1 MQRAKNEKLKKQY
14 VDKMLLFLNNKYSRM
29 FKDKKIT
36 NEKLRKDIEK
46 MLGNQNFKNFD
57 YQSNLK
63 TVEKSILAKA
73 SKIGQIKYQP
83 VQMSKINDLLNFDKD
98 KYLTDEPEKQKEN
111 IQKVN
116 NTNDNTK
123 KTVKNKSK
131 EKIIKTNLDKDKIK
145 NKEKEINQEQK
156 KIENNP
162 EEKKNSQ
169 IRPQSAVVNY
179 QKVNEF
185 NLNNNIVSN
194 NNFSIY
200 NENNNMN
207 AMSNLSE
214 KMRKLKLK
222 EQDEWAIKAKLDHD
236 NYIKEQN
243 DKKKEL
249 YEKQMKQRELLE
261 NQIKEKK
268 EREEKL
274 YNDNFKNK
282 YKYFKRDV
290 GENELNNNLNN
301 DYKKNN
307 NINNNIDNNNNNNY
321 VVKTKLEQIP
331 NNYNVSK
338 EKNIQTNLEYNN
350 NIDDNKIEEIYSNII
365 NNKKNMNNNIPNYYQ
380 LNNNEGNNIY
390 NSNPIMTNN
399 NINNN
404 PLNFNNNITNNI
416 PPNKSEQPKMS
427 LIPPNINNFVQN
439 PLTNNSPIP
448 QDLIYQNQ
456 LLLQN
461 QQNNISLPPYNSQY
475 ISQFQYP
482 LNQNIP
488 NMQNMNYNNIPI
500 DKQNNIK
507 VEQYNQN
514 PSLNDY
520 NNVISN
526 INQDQAQSQ
535 IPYPIQELT
544 NRNQFSDY
552 DFRKKSGGDI
562 NQYYN
567 EIRMR
572 KQQIRDQYKQI
583 EQENYLN
590 AQKKK
595 EEKKIEKEREKLLKR
610 EMNEPSEEMSNLLLR
625 QKKLKEKNLID
636 QIDFTK
642 EVRNNEELLKYEK
655 QKKMEDFRKT
665 LDEQV
670 NQKKKMQQIKDMI
683 NNQEQKQDIYEMNQQ
698 FLEDVKNIQN
708 RYEDRQEIFMMNNII
723 GNNNNFNDYD

>member
-98 KYLTDEPEKQKEN
+98 KYLSDEPEKQKEN

-116 NTNDNTK
+116 NTNN
-123 KTVKNKSK
+123 KTIKNKSK
-131 EKIIKTNLDKDKIK
+131 EKNIKTFLDKEQIK
-145 NKEKEINQEQK
+145 NNQKEITK
-156 KIENNP
+156 KP
-162 EEKKNSQ
+162 KKNGHNVEENKNAQ

-179 QKVNEF
+179 QKINEF
-185 NLNNNIVSN
+185 NSNNNIVNN
-194 NNFSIY
+194 NNFSIH
-200 NENNNMN
+200 NESNNINVMN
-207 AMSNLSE
+207 NLSE

-274 YNDNFKNK
+274 YNDNSKNK

-290 GENELNNNLNN
+290 GDNELNKNLNN
-301 DYKKNN
+301 NYKKNN
-307 NINNNIDNNNNNNY
+307 NINNNIEDNINY
-321 VVKTKLEQIP
+321 KP
-331 NNYNVSK
+331 NNKLSQIQNDYNGTK
-338 EKNIQTNLEYNN
+338 EKNIQKNFECNN
-350 NIDDNKIEEIYSNII
+350 NIDSNRIEEIYSNII
-365 NNKKNMNNNIPNYYQ
+365 NNKNILNNNIPNYNQ
-380 LNNNEGNNIY
+380 LNNNVENNIY
-390 NSNPIMTNN
+390 NNNPIMNNN

-404 PLNFNNNITNNI
+404 QMNFNNNITNNI
-416 PPNKSEQPKMS
+416 QQNNNEQQKMNF
-427 LIPPNINNFVQN
+427 IPPNINNFSQN
-439 PLTNNSPIP
+439 PLTTNSSKP
-448 QDLIYQNQ
+448 QELIYPNNQ
-456 LLLQN
+456 FLLQN
-461 QQNNISLPPYNSQY
+461 QQNNVSLPPYNYQYNSQY
-475 ISQFQYP
+475 QYP
-482 LNQNIP
+482 LNKNIP
-488 NMQNMNYNNIPI
+488 NTQNMNNNNLLM
-500 DKQNNIK
+500 DYQNNLNNIK
-507 VEQYNQN
+507 LEQNNPN
-514 PSLNDY
+514 PSLNVY
-520 NNVISN
+520 NNDIPN
-526 INQDQAQSQ
+526 INQDQNPNQT
-535 IPYPIQELT
+535 PYPQELT

-595 EEKKIEKEREKLLKR
+595 EEKKIEKEREKLLKL

-636 QIDFTK
+636 QIDFTR
-642 EVRNNEELLKYEK
+642 EVRNNEELLKFEK

-683 NNQEQKQDIYEMNQQ
+683 NSQEKKQDLYEMNQQ

>member
-1 MQRAKNEKLKKQY
+1 
-14 VDKMLLFLNNKYSRM
+14 
-29 FKDKKIT
+29 
-36 NEKLRKDIEK
+36 
-46 MLGNQNFKNFD
+46 
-57 YQSNLK
+57 
-63 TVEKSILAKA
+63 
-73 SKIGQIKYQP
+73 
-83 VQMSKINDLLNFDKD
+83 
-98 KYLTDEPEKQKEN
+98 
-111 IQKVN
+111 
-116 NTNDNTK
+116 
-123 KTVKNKSK
+123 
-131 EKIIKTNLDKDKIK
+131 
-145 NKEKEINQEQK
+145 
-156 KIENNP
+156 
-162 EEKKNSQ
+162 
-169 IRPQSAVVNY
+169 
-179 QKVNEF
+179 
-185 NLNNNIVSN
+185 
-194 NNFSIY
+194 
-200 NENNNMN
+200 
-207 AMSNLSE
+207 
-214 KMRKLKLK
+214 
-222 EQDEWAIKAKLDHD
+222 
-236 NYIKEQN
+236 
-243 DKKKEL
+243 
-249 YEKQMKQRELLE
+249 
-261 NQIKEKK
+261 
-268 EREEKL
+268 
-274 YNDNFKNK
+274 
-282 YKYFKRDV
+282 
-290 GENELNNNLNN
+290 
-301 DYKKNN
+301 
-307 NINNNIDNNNNNNY
+307 
-321 VVKTKLEQIP
+321 
-331 NNYNVSK
+331 
-338 EKNIQTNLEYNN
+338 
-350 NIDDNKIEEIYSNII
+350 
-365 NNKKNMNNNIPNYYQ
+365 
-380 LNNNEGNNIY
+380 
-390 NSNPIMTNN
+390 
-399 NINNN
+399 
-404 PLNFNNNITNNI
+404 
-416 PPNKSEQPKMS
+416 MS

-448 QDLIYQNQ
+448 QDLFYQNQ

-461 QQNNISLPPYNSQY
+461 QQNNKSLPPYNNQY
-475 ISQFQYP
+475 ISQYQYP

-514 PSLNDY
+514 PSLNDF

-526 INQDQAQSQ
+526 IKQDQAQSQ

-683 NNQEQKQDIYEMNQQ
+683 NSQEQKQDIYEMNQQ